1 MVARLK
7 RPHGH
12 HAKHGRLCSICTHE
26 NRVLIEAARIS
37 GISLDVV
44 AAKYNC
50 SADALGRHFSK
61 GHVSPELRAQYVADV
76 PLKELAAA
84 AAAENTS
91 LLGYLSLMRA
101 ALMSQFQTSIAH
113 GDRHSTG
120 VTGRILLDVL
130 RAIGKL
136 TGELLEAS
144 SVNITTVN
152 HYNAFLN
159 SPAFGDM
166 IAMLQEALRP
176 YPEALQ
182 AVLAGFDRLESENT
196 EQPKLIELNPRGDD
210 AAT

>member
-1 MVARLK
+1 MAS
-7 RPHGH
+7 P
-12 HAKHGRLCSICTHE
+12 
-26 NRVLIEAARIS
+26 AAS
-37 GISLDVV
+37 TTGIG
-44 AAKYNC
+44 A
-50 SADALGRHFSK
+50 
-61 GHVSPELRAQYVADV
+61 
-76 PLKELAAA
+76 
-84 AAAENTS
+84 
-91 LLGYLSLMRA
+91 
-101 ALMSQFQTSIAH
+101 
-113 GDRHSTG
+113 
-120 VTGRILLDVL
+120 RILLDVL

-210 AAT
+210 ADT

>member
-1 MVARLK
+1 MK
-7 RPHGH
+7 RPRKSGP
-12 HAKHGRLCSICTHE
+12 ACTICQHP
-26 NRVLIEAARIS
+26 NRTLIEAARVS
-37 GISLDVV
+37 GISIDVV

-50 SADALGRHFSK
+50 SPDALGRHFNN
-61 GHVSPELRAQYVADV
+61 GHVSPELKAQYIADV

-84 AAAENTS
+84 AAEEGTS
-91 LLGYLSLMRA
+91 LLGYLRLMRA
-101 ALMSQFQTSIAH
+101 ALMSQFQTAVAH
-113 GDRHSTG
+113 GDIHATG
-120 VTGRILLDVL
+120 IGARILLDVL

-166 IAMLQEALRP
+166 IAMLQQELRP

-196 EQPKLIELNPRGDD
+196 DTEQPKLIELNPRGDD
-210 AAT
+210 ADT